1 MLSGRTNNFP
11 QSSRG
16 LGHVT
21 PTIFGVRSNISPQL
35 LELETS
41 NLVCGF
47 VWGMTSRRT
56 NNFPRK
62 WAWPWPL
69 FKGRF
74 RSSHRPAPR
83 ISVVT
88 IWFSDYLCT
97 LYIYSAF
104 CCQCVSINS
113 VFSVQFKPSECR
125 HIILLWGSTAG
136 YPSDSLASCP
146 SITHTDG
153 RYYEHWE
160 SFFRVLFRHPE
171 PPAGSSLQGRAPGQG
186 SVLKP
191 AEADNFLH
199 FRYWINKGYEIHI
212 QTQNALSVIIT

>member
-1 MLSGRTNNFP
+1 MFPESGRRL
-11 QSSRG
+11 S
-16 LGHVT
+16 HVT

-74 RSSHRPAPR
+74 QSSHRPAPR

-88 IWFSDYLCT
+88 IWFSDYQT
-97 LYIYSAF
+97 
-104 CCQCVSINS
+104 
-113 VFSVQFKPSECR
+113 KPSECR
-125 HIILLWGSTAG
+125 HIILLWGSTVG

-153 RYYEHWE
+153 RYYKHWE
-160 SFFRVLFRHPE
+160 SFSGFYSDIL
-171 PPAGSSLQGRAPGQG
+171 SLQRG
-186 SVLKP
+186 P
-191 AEADNFLH
+191 ASREEPLVRGLCWSPQKLITFLH